1 METIEVSAGHGRAF
15 NIVKGSRFRLT
26 TPQGQ
31 QSADF
36 FAFCADDISEGLS
49 PHHTWMPTRSLHP
62 RVGDPMLSRKR
73 RPMVELVE
81 DGAAVAEI
89 THVAGARVVLDNVFA
104 TLRTWLRDD
113 SGNQEM
119 TREWLARRLAR
130 ADALMARLWPPETL

>member
-1 METIEVSAGHGRAF
+1 METIEVPAGHGRAF

-89 THVAGARVVLDNVFA
+89 THVAGARVVLDNGDDGQGQTHRRVDVPGRGLLAHHPVAAGRFR
-104 TLRTWLRDD
+104 LRPLRD
-113 SGNQEM
+113 QPL
-119 TREWLARRLAR
+119 RQ
-130 ADALMARLWPPETL
+130 